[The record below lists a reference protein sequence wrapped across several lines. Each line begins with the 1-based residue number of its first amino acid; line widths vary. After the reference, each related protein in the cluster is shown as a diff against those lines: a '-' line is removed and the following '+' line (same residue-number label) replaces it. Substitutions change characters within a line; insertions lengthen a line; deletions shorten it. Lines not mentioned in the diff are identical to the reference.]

1 MTVYMDNSAT
11 TRQYSCVSEAMI
23 KYAEDFYGNPS
34 SLHNMGLAA
43 ENGVKNARKTIA
55 SSIGAKPHEL
65 YFTSGGTES
74 DNMALLGFAAKGK
87 RRGNKIITTSVEH
100 PAVLECCKKLKNDG
114 FEIVYLNPN
123 QEGQIDLKELED
135 AIDDSVILISVM
147 GVNNETGTI
156 FPLEEIHRIKERV
169 NKNRSYKIPLHSD
182 MVQGFMKENI
192 NFSQFP
198 DAISVSAHKIH
209 GPKGIGALF
218 VKKDYNIP
226 ALILGGGQEDGLRSG
241 TENVPAI
248 MGFAA
253 ATEKACK
260 GLNEEHA
267 KIEKFKKDF
276 AAAIFDRIDDVVLNG
291 SMEDSSPYILN
302 LSFMGVK
309 AEVLLHVLEQ
319 ERIYISTGS
328 ACSSKSN
335 HKSHV
340 LTAMGLSSERIDS
353 AIRFSFGYFNDSSEI
368 DYVVEKLQQGV
379 RRLR

>member
-1 MTVYMDNSAT
+1 MVYMDNSAT

-23 KYAEDFYGNPS
+23 KYAEEFYGNPS
-34 SLHNMGLAA
+34 SLHSMGLTA
-43 ENGVKNARKTIA
+43 ENGVKNARKILA

-65 YFTSGGTES
+65 YFTSGGTEA
-74 DNMALLGFAAKGK
+74 DNMALFGFAAKGK

-100 PAVLECCKKLKNDG
+100 PAVLECCKKLQNEG
-114 FEIVYLNPN
+114 FEIVYLNPDKTGRIN
-123 QEGQIDLKELED
+123 LIELEE
-135 AIDDSVILISVM
+135 AIDKNVILISVM
-147 GVNNETGTI
+147 GVNNETGAK
-156 FPLEEIHRIKERV
+156 FPLEEIYRIKERA

-192 NFSQFP
+192 EFLEFA

-218 VKKDYNIP
+218 VKDDYSIP
-226 ALILGGGQEDGLRSG
+226 ALILGGGQENGLRSG

-248 MGFAA
+248 TGFAA
-253 ATEKACK
+253 AVEKACAA
-260 GLNEEHA
+260 LNNEYA
-267 KIEKFKKDF
+267 KAEKFKKNF
-276 AAAIFDRIDDVVLNG
+276 AAAIFDRIDDVILNG

-319 ERIYISTGS
+319 DGIYISTGS

-335 HKSHV
+335 RKSHV
-340 LTAMGLSSERIDS
+340 LTAMGLSNERIDS
-353 AIRFSFGYFNDSSEI
+353 AIRFSFGHFNDFSEI
-368 DYVVEKLQQGV
+368 EYVMDKLQQGV
-379 RRLR
+379 KRLR

>member
-1 MTVYMDNSAT
+1 MVYMDNSAT

-23 KYAEDFYGNPS
+23 KYAEEFYGNPS
-34 SLHNMGLAA
+34 SLHSMGLTA
-43 ENGVKNARKTIA
+43 ENGVKNARKILA

-65 YFTSGGTES
+65 YFTSGGTEA
-74 DNMALLGFAAKGK
+74 DNMALFGFAAKGK

-100 PAVLECCKKLKNDG
+100 PAVLECCKKLQNEG
-114 FEIVYLNPN
+114 FEIVYLNPDKTGRIN
-123 QEGQIDLKELED
+123 LIELEE
-135 AIDDSVILISVM
+135 AIDENVILISVM
-147 GVNNETGTI
+147 GVNNETGAK
-156 FPLEEIHRIKERV
+156 FPLEEIYRIKERA

-192 NFSQFP
+192 EFLEFA

-218 VKKDYNIP
+218 VKDDYSIP
-226 ALILGGGQEDGLRSG
+226 ALILGGGQENGLRSG

-248 MGFAA
+248 TGFAA
-253 ATEKACK
+253 AVEKACAA
-260 GLNEEHA
+260 LNNEYA
-267 KIEKFKKDF
+267 KAEKFKKNF
-276 AAAIFDRIDDVVLNG
+276 AAAIFDRIDDVILNG

-319 ERIYISTGS
+319 DGIYISTGS

-335 HKSHV
+335 RKSHV
-340 LTAMGLSSERIDS
+340 LTAMGLSNERIDS
-353 AIRFSFGYFNDSSEI
+353 AIRFSFGHFNDFSEI
-368 DYVVEKLQQGV
+368 EYVMDKLQQGV
-379 RRLR
+379 KRLR

>member
-1 MTVYMDNSAT
+1 MVYMDNSAT

-23 KYAEDFYGNPS
+23 KYAEEFYGNPS
-34 SLHNMGLAA
+34 SLHSMGLTA
-43 ENGVKNARKTIA
+43 ENGVKNARKILA

-65 YFTSGGTES
+65 YFTSGGTEA
-74 DNMALLGFAAKGK
+74 DNMALFGFAAKGK

-100 PAVLECCKKLKNDG
+100 PAVLECCKKLQNEG
-114 FEIVYLNPN
+114 FEIVYLNPDKTGRIN
-123 QEGQIDLKELED
+123 LIELEE
-135 AIDDSVILISVM
+135 AIDENVILISVM
-147 GVNNETGTI
+147 GVNNETGAI
-156 FPLEEIHRIKERV
+156 FPLEEIYRIKERA

-192 NFSQFP
+192 EFLEFA

-218 VKKDYNIP
+218 VKDDYSIP
-226 ALILGGGQEDGLRSG
+226 ALILGGGQENGLRSG

-248 MGFAA
+248 TGFAA
-253 ATEKACK
+253 AVEKACAA
-260 GLNEEHA
+260 LNNEHA
-267 KIEKFKKDF
+267 KAEKFKKNF
-276 AAAIFDRIDDVVLNG
+276 AAAIFDRIDDVILNG

-319 ERIYISTGS
+319 DGIYISTGS

-335 HKSHV
+335 RKSHV
-340 LTAMGLSSERIDS
+340 LTAMGLSNERIDS
-353 AIRFSFGYFNDSSEI
+353 AIRFSFGHFNDFSEI
-368 DYVVEKLQQGV
+368 EYVMDKLQQGV
-379 RRLR
+379 KRLR

>member
-1 MTVYMDNSAT
+1 MVYMDNSAT

-23 KYAEDFYGNPS
+23 KYAEEFYGNPS
-34 SLHNMGLAA
+34 SLHSMGLTA
-43 ENGVKNARKTIA
+43 ENGVKNARKILA

-65 YFTSGGTES
+65 YFTSGGTEA
-74 DNMALLGFAAKGK
+74 DNMALFGFAAKGK

-100 PAVLECCKKLKNDG
+100 PAVLECCKKLQNEG
-114 FEIVYLNPN
+114 FEIVYLNPDKTGRIN
-123 QEGQIDLKELED
+123 LIELEE
-135 AIDDSVILISVM
+135 AIDENVILISVM
-147 GVNNETGTI
+147 GINNETGAI
-156 FPLEEIHRIKERV
+156 FPLEEIYRIKERA

-192 NFSQFP
+192 EFLEFA

-218 VKKDYNIP
+218 VKEDYSIP
-226 ALILGGGQEDGLRSG
+226 ALILGGGQENGLRSG

-248 MGFAA
+248 TGFAA
-253 ATEKACK
+253 AVEKACAA
-260 GLNEEHA
+260 LNNEYA
-267 KIEKFKKDF
+267 KAEKFKKNF
-276 AAAIFDRIDDVVLNG
+276 AAAIFDRIDDVILNG

-319 ERIYISTGS
+319 DGIYISTGS

-335 HKSHV
+335 RKSHV
-340 LTAMGLSSERIDS
+340 LTAMGLSNERIDS
-353 AIRFSFGYFNDSSEI
+353 AIRFSFGHFNDFSEI
-368 DYVVEKLQQGV
+368 EYVMDKLQQGV
-379 RRLR
+379 KRLR

>member
-1 MTVYMDNSAT
+1 MVYMDNSAT

-23 KYAEDFYGNPS
+23 KYAEEFYGNPS
-34 SLHNMGLAA
+34 SLHSMGLTA
-43 ENGVKNARKTIA
+43 ENGVKNARKILA

-65 YFTSGGTES
+65 YFTSGGTEA
-74 DNMALLGFAAKGK
+74 DNMALFGFAAKGK

-100 PAVLECCKKLKNDG
+100 PAVLECCKKLQNEG
-114 FEIVYLNPN
+114 FEIVYLNPDKTGRIN
-123 QEGQIDLKELED
+123 LIELEE
-135 AIDDSVILISVM
+135 AIDENVILISVM
-147 GVNNETGTI
+147 GVNNETGAI
-156 FPLEEIHRIKERV
+156 FPLEEIYRIKERA

-192 NFSQFP
+192 EFLEFA

-218 VKKDYNIP
+218 VKDDYSIP
-226 ALILGGGQEDGLRSG
+226 ALILGGGQENGLRSG

-248 MGFAA
+248 TGFAA
-253 ATEKACK
+253 AVEKACAA
-260 GLNEEHA
+260 LNNEYA
-267 KIEKFKKDF
+267 KAEKFKKNF
-276 AAAIFDRIDDVVLNG
+276 AAAIFDRIDDVILNG

-319 ERIYISTGS
+319 DGIYISTGS

-335 HKSHV
+335 RKSHV
-340 LTAMGLSSERIDS
+340 LTAMGLSNERIDS
-353 AIRFSFGYFNDSSEI
+353 AIRFSFGHFNDFSEI
-368 DYVVEKLQQGV
+368 EYVMDKLQQGV
-379 RRLR
+379 KRLR